1 MRYYIK
7 REHVKRNWKN
17 ILNIYV
23 SSHARALVQLFG
35 TWITSKL
42 NLIILDKNAFAVLHC
57 EYKLR
62 SAYLVSNQRDEL
74 YLAREE
80 RYALCKDT
88 TSTES
93 GTITTKDT
101 YVIEAVFL
109 RHYC

>member
-42 NLIILDKNAFAVLHC
+42 NLIILVKNAFVVLHC
-57 EYKLR
+57 EHEL
-62 SAYLVSNQRDEL
+62 SNAYLVSNPQDEL
-74 YLAREE
+74 
-80 RYALCKDT
+80 
-88 TSTES
+88 
-93 GTITTKDT
+93 
-101 YVIEAVFL
+101 
-109 RHYC
+109 